1 MKILFTASECV
12 PFIKTGG
19 LADVVGALAPV
30 LAKQGHDVRV
40 MLPLYAAVPKQY
52 VDQMTH
58 VTDFEVALG
67 WRRQYCGIE
76 LLEKDGVKFYFV
88 DNKFYFGRPYIYGM
102 GGDEYERFG
111 FFCRAALNALPL
123 LDFQPDVIHAHDW
136 QSGMVPALL
145 KIQYAHLPF
154 FANIKT
160 MFTIHNLQ
168 YQGVFGIRE
177 VQDVLGL
184 GDSLW
189 TDDKLE
195 CYGCANFMKAA
206 LVYSD
211 IITTVSPSYAEEIQT
226 AYYGERLDGLL
237 RARKHEV
244 FGVLNG
250 IDMADYNP
258 ATDARIP
265 AEYTADDLSGK
276 AKCKA
281 ELQEKL
287 GLTVDPNVPII
298 GMVGR
303 LSSQKGLDLVD
314 YIIGDLM
321 SENVQLV
328 VLGMGESRYV
338 NLFSWA
344 EGEFKGKVAA
354 RFAMDHA
361 LAHQIYAGCDMFLMP
376 SQFEPCGLSQLIAL
390 RYGTVPIVRET
401 GGLRDTVLSY
411 NEYTGDGNGFT
422 FFNYNAN
429 DMLNVI
435 NRAIDYYENHK
446 DVIKED
452 DLLWKYKW
460 IWACTF
466 DLPEIPMEQVQAIG
480 EDYKTR
486 ILRNG
491 YSLRSYYHRWSV
503 ECVWMR
509 QYDKAKEYID
519 KMLNEKIDDQS
530 CEACELNFMLDY
542 YLETGQFDEAYSRAQ
557 PLINKQIT
565 CYEANLRAYLKL
577 AYYAQKAGKPE
588 IAADMCARAEEAL
601 VGREKDEYLLL
612 YLGLFIAYNMMTK
625 PERAWEY
632 AERCIGWSLRTNT
645 LKSYRFSCDMVEA
658 LKYETRPEVSLSL
671 PEEFPLYRPDGIYQV
686 NELRNYFYQQAEELA
701 RRYDARNGNSGYMD
715 RLKDLMS
722 N

>member
-237 RARKHEV
+237 RARKREV

-446 DVIKED
+446 DVWHTLQQRGMTGDYSWTNSSKKYMELYEGLVSGRFDHDSASNQEKTSSD
-452 DLLWKYKW
+452 DD
-460 IWACTF
+460 A
-466 DLPEIPMEQVQAIG
+466 
-480 EDYKTR
+480 
-486 ILRNG
+486 
-491 YSLRSYYHRWSV
+491 
-503 ECVWMR
+503 
-509 QYDKAKEYID
+509 
-519 KMLNEKIDDQS
+519 
-530 CEACELNFMLDY
+530 
-542 YLETGQFDEAYSRAQ
+542 
-557 PLINKQIT
+557 
-565 CYEANLRAYLKL
+565 EANPVVVPYPYEKEEPEAPV
-577 AYYAQKAGKPE
+577 KPKRVRRTKE
-588 IAADMCARAEEAL
+588 QIAADKAAKEAEKAAKEAAKAAEAPVKPARKRRTKAEIEA
-601 VGREKDEYLLL
+601 EKAAKAAAAEVT
-612 YLGLFIAYNMMTK
+612 AEAPVKPARKRRTK
-625 PERAWEY
+625 AEIEADKAAKEAATADKPARKPRAKK
-632 AERCIGWSLRTNT
+632 AETQ
-645 LKSYRFSCDMVEA
+645 E
-658 LKYETRPEVSLSL
+658 
-671 PEEFPLYRPDGIYQV
+671 
-686 NELRNYFYQQAEELA
+686 
-701 RRYDARNGNSGYMD
+701 
-715 RLKDLMS
+715 
-722 N
+722 

>member
-1 MKILFTASECV
+1 MKILFVASECV

-19 LADVVGALAPV
+19 LADVVGALTPV
-30 LAKQGHDVRV
+30 LAKQGNDVRV
-40 MLPLYAAVPKQY
+40 ILPLYAAVPKQY
-52 VDQMTH
+52 VDQLKH
-58 VTDFEVALG
+58 VLDFEVQLG
-67 WRRQYCGIE
+67 WRKQYCGIE
-76 LLEKDGVKFYFV
+76 MLEKDGVKFYFV

-102 GGDEYERFG
+102 GGDEYERYG
-111 FFCRAALNALPL
+111 FFCRGVLNALPL

-136 QSGMVPALL
+136 QAGMVPALL

-154 FANIKT
+154 YANIKT
-160 MFTIHNLQ
+160 IFTIHNLQ

-211 IITTVSPSYAEEIQT
+211 IITTVSPSYSEEIQT

-250 IDMADYNP
+250 IDMVDYDP
-258 ATDARIP
+258 SIDTRIP
-265 AEYTADDLSGK
+265 QTYTVNDLSGK
-276 AKCKA
+276 AKCKEA
-281 ELQEKL
+281 LQQKL
-287 GLTVDPNVPII
+287 GLDVDPSIPII

-303 LSSQKGLDLVD
+303 LSNQKGLDLVD

-321 SENVQLV
+321 NEKVQLV

-354 RFAMDHA
+354 RFAMDHI

-429 DMLNVI
+429 DMFNVI
-435 NRAIDYYENHK
+435 KRAMDYYTNHK
-446 DVIKED
+446 DVWYKLQQRGMTGDYSWTNSAGKYMELYHGLVGGQYDHDSASATETKDSDDDAEANPVVVPFPYEKEETTEPV
-452 DLLWKYKW
+452 KPKRKRRTK
-460 IWACTF
+460 A
-466 DLPEIPMEQVQAIG
+466 EIEADKAAEAVKLAEKEKPKRKRRTKAEIEADKAAEASKLAEAGKPKRKRRTKAEIEADKAAEAVKLAETEKPKRKRRTKAEI
-480 EDYKTR
+480 EA
-486 ILRNG
+486 
-491 YSLRSYYHRWSV
+491 
-503 ECVWMR
+503 
-509 QYDKAKEYID
+509 DKAK
-519 KMLNEKIDDQS
+519 NE
-530 CEACELNFMLDY
+530 
-542 YLETGQFDEAYSRAQ
+542 
-557 PLINKQIT
+557 NK
-565 CYEANLRAYLKL
+565 A
-577 AYYAQKAGKPE
+577 
-588 IAADMCARAEEAL
+588 
-601 VGREKDEYLLL
+601 
-612 YLGLFIAYNMMTK
+612 
-625 PERAWEY
+625 
-632 AERCIGWSLRTNT
+632 
-645 LKSYRFSCDMVEA
+645 
-658 LKYETRPEVSLSL
+658 
-671 PEEFPLYRPDGIYQV
+671 
-686 NELRNYFYQQAEELA
+686 
-701 RRYDARNGNSGYMD
+701 
-715 RLKDLMS
+715 
-722 N
+722 